1 MKPLTWRRLVDRKI
15 VEYLVAGKSR
25 RWIKRHLKIGSG
37 RFEKVSA
44 LAQQHGYLDAEPLPA
59 YPQAPFPDRPD
70 RRAEARSDVDV
81 LPREHQAWIEERLKT
96 AHPRL
101 DGLTSREMGPD
112 QAPFPAIDRRKRSSS
127 RSITCCA
134 PRSIWCESRA
144 RWQAAR

>member
-1 MKPLTWRRLVDRKI
+1 MKPLTWRRLMDRKI
-15 VEYLVAGKSR
+15 VEYLMAGKSR

-81 LPREHQAWIEERLKT
+81 LLREHQAWIEERLKT
-96 AHPRL
+96 RPPPPRWPHESR
-101 DGLTSREMGPD
+101 DGTGPS
-112 QAPFPAIDRRKRSSS
+112 PFPSD
-127 RSITCCA
+127 
-134 PRSIWCESRA
+134 
-144 RWQAAR
+144 